1 MFKIIKIS
9 LEKKIVLIITSLITI
24 NCLIFCAILKI
35 KFIYLCIF
43 GIGTFAISYKIIY
56 KIFRD
61 YIQNKIKLIYKL
73 IYTTKSSPLEVLY
86 QKLILPNKSIEDAQK
101 EVEEWAKNFNQD
113 IIKLEFNTAFRKEFL
128 QNLSH
133 EFKTPI
139 FAIQSYVE
147 TLLDGAYT
155 DQIICKNFLEK
166 TFNNIKRISKLME
179 DLDTITQLEL
189 NQTILNKQSFELIKL
204 IKEVF
209 DDCTI
214 LLEEKNITYSIIN
227 NAGNEI
233 NVLAEKDKIYQVIRN
248 ILENAIKYG
257 KINGRIKIGLNII
270 ENRKLYIEITDN
282 GIGIEESHL
291 PRIFERFYRTDEARS
306 RDVGGSGLGLAI
318 CKHIVESHNEIIN
331 IRSKLNVG
339 TTIGFTLSII

>member
-9 LEKKIVLIITSLITI
+9 LEKKIVLIITSLITV
-24 NCLIFCAILKI
+24 NCIIICIILKI
-35 KFIYLCIF
+35 QFIYLFLF
-43 GIGTFAISYKIIY
+43 GISTFFISYKIIY

-86 QKLILPNKSIEDAQK
+86 QKLILPNKSIDEAQK

-113 IIKLEFNTAFRKEFL
+113 IVKLESNTTFRKEFL

-155 DQIICKNFLEK
+155 DEIICKNFLEK

-179 DLDTITQLEL
+179 DLDIITQLEF
-189 NQTILNKQSFELIKL
+189 NHAILNKQAFDLIKL

-227 NAGNEI
+227 NANNET
-233 NVLAEKDKIYQVIRN
+233 NVLAERDKIYQVIRN

-257 KINGRIKIGLNII
+257 KINGRIKIVLNII

-339 TTIGFTLSII
+339 TTIGFTLSIC